1 MGALALLLL
10 VFTHPSEVRSL
21 IHYKL
26 WRDPLNDITRNPE
39 QSGWD
44 RQQMRDCW
52 DLLDQTSR
60 SFAAVIKELKAELG
74 RVICIFYLILR
85 ALDTVEDDMTI
96 PVEKKIPLLLA
107 FYQKLEIEG
116 WNFTENGPDEKDR
129 ELLVQFHKVIAE
141 FQMLKPHFRTV
152 IADITAKM
160 GAGMASYI
168 EASATAPLKV
178 QAWADYDLYCHFVA
192 GLVGEGLSRILS
204 ESSIERPWLGDQLQL
219 SNHMGLFLQ
228 KTNII
233 RDYAE
238 DCAEQRFFWPR
249 DCWGDKRYGG
259 GFDSQAS
266 VARGIEPIGSSTS
279 GQVYARGQKYQAVG
293 PDGKA
298 AMFVLSGMLLDAL
311 SHATHS
317 LDYLAVLRDQSVFN
331 FCAIPQ
337 VMAIATFEALAGN
350 PDVFKRNVKIRKS
363 QAVQLII
370 RAVNPRDVA
379 YTFLTYAK
387 MIHKKVTPDDPNFVR
402 WSVEVGRIE
411 TWCET
416 YYPSFVSAAQENRQP
431 DVRAAA
437 LRPYVAAAAQGTEQ
451 PLAPYHG
458 GSALI
463 AGQKL
468 DENIVATAA
477 DVYRSRLTPV
487 QRAAQDDKD
496 RKAAMRVFFFVLM
509 GVSGIFAL
517 TALIAWLVVWY
528 IMTPDSTD
536 PLTLFVREKWTLASE
551 QASAI
556 HAQLTGRLV
565 KTEL

>member
-1 MGALALLLL
+1 MGVLSLVLLL
-10 VFTHPSEVRSL
+10 FTHPSEVRSL
-21 IHYKL
+21 IHYKV

-39 QSGWD
+39 ESGYN
-44 RQQMRDCW
+44 REQMRACW
-52 DLLDQTSR
+52 HFLDLTSR
-60 SFAAVIKELKAELG
+60 SFAAVIKELRGELG
-74 RVICIFYLILR
+74 RVICLFYLILR

-96 PVEKKIPLLLA
+96 PPETKIPLLVD
-107 FYQKLEIEG
+107 FYKKLEQPG
-116 WNFTENGPDEKDR
+116 WNFKDSGPNEKDR
-129 ELLVQFHKVIAE
+129 ELLVQFEKVIAE
-141 FQMLKPHFRTV
+141 FQLLTPNYRTV
-152 IADITAKM
+152 ISDITAKM

-168 EASATAPLKV
+168 EASATSPLKV

-192 GLVGEGLSRILS
+192 GLVGEGLSRLFS

-238 DCAEQRFFWPR
+238 DCAESRFFWPR
-249 DCWGDKRYGG
+249 DCWGDKRYNG
-259 GFDSQAS
+259 GFDAQAD
-266 VARGIEPIGSSTS
+266 VARGIEPIGASA
-279 GQVYARGQKYQAVG
+279 GGEVVARGTQYQAVG
-293 PDGKA
+293 ADGKA
-298 AMFVLSGMLLDAL
+298 AMHVLSGMLADAV

-337 VMAIATFEALAGN
+337 VMAIATLEALAGN

-379 YTFLTYAK
+379 YTFLTYARK
-387 MIHKKVTPDDPNFVR
+387 IHKKITPDDPNYVR
-402 WSVEVGRIE
+402 WGVELGRIE

-416 YYPSFVSAAQENRQP
+416 YYPSFVSAAQDNRQP

-437 LRPYVAAAAQGTEQ
+437 LKPYVTAAASGTDL
-451 PLAPYHG
+451 PLAPFHG
-458 GSALI
+458 GTALY
-463 AGQKL
+463 AGKEL

-477 DVYRSRLTPV
+477 DVYRARLSPEKRKL
-487 QRAAQDDKD
+487 QEQNDQKD
-496 RKAAMRVFFFVLM
+496 AMRVFFFVMM

-528 IMTPDSTD
+528 IISPDTTD
-536 PLTLFVREKWTLASE
+536 PLTLFVREQYAAVGQHVSGLRS
-551 QASAI
+551 
-556 HAQLTGRLV
+556 QLVSRFA